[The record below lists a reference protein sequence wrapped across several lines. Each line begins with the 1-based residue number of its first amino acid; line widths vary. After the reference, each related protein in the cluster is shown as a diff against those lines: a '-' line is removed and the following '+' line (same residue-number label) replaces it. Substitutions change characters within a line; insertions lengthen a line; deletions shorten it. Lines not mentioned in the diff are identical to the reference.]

1 MVGRRTST
9 VALRF
14 TTLRLQLDP
23 LCRFFCRR
31 SAGSERLSIHSF
43 LTTDLPCRSPPTADA
58 QKIDLADPSQIPFGP
73 SGRGPHELSFQGRFF
88 CRALS
93 VQCGITIDA
102 R

>member
-14 TTLRLQLDP
+14 TALRLQLDP

-31 SAGSERLSIHSF
+31 SAGSERVSIHSF

-58 QKIDLADPSQIPFGP
+58 QKIDLADPSQIPLARADGGRTNCP
-73 SGRGPHELSFQGRFF
+73 SKAVSFVRHSR
-88 CRALS
+88 CNA
-93 VQCGITIDA
+93 V
-102 R
+102 